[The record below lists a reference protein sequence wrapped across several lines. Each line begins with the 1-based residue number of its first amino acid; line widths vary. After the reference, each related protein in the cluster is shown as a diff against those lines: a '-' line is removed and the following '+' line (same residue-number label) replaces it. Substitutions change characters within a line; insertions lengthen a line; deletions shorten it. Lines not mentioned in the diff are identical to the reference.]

1 MFLRVGSCG
10 VHTPFGAWFWYGC
23 VDGMHP
29 SRRGWHGR
37 GSRPSSF
44 GGGCGFGGGRGGFG
58 GGFGGGGMGRGGGA
72 GRG

>member
-23 VDGMHP
+23 VGGMHP
-29 SRRGWHGR
+29 SRRGSRGW

-44 GGGCGFGGGRGGFG
+44 GGGR
-58 GGFGGGGMGRGGGA
+58 GFGGGGMGRGGGA